1 MKQTAVRLE
10 AIQLAEPVDK
20 ILWEQH
26 IDFICRLLIEKY
38 KESQKSTL
46 PTEALDKKGTNN
58 VTLDKYGQET

>member
-10 AIQLAEPVDK
+10 AIQLADPVDK

-26 IDFICRLLIEKY
+26 IDFICRLIIEEY

-46 PTEALDKKGTNN
+46 PTEALDKAATKKQDYT
-58 VTLDKYGQET
+58 QP